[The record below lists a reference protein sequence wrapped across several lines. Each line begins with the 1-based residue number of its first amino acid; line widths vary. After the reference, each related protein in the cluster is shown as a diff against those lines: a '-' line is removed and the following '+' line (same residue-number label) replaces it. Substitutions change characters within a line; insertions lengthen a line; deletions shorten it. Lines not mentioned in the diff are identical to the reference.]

1 MIILHLRLILH
12 DDLDRSD
19 GKYEW
24 IYCCLKYEWIYCCLK
39 YEWIYCCL
47 RQLIVDKQEND
58 DNDYYYMLVDDTICC
73 YMSTPM
79 TVQMQTQNDAA
90 VNGSK

>member
-1 MIILHLRLILH
+1 MITLHLRLILH
-12 DDLDRSD
+12 DDLGRSD

-24 IYCCLKYEWIYCCLK
+24 IYCCLK
-39 YEWIYCCL
+39 
-47 RQLIVDKQEND
+47 QLIVDKQEKND
-58 DNDYYYMLVDDTICC
+58 DNDYMLVDDTICC

>member
-1 MIILHLRLILH
+1 MITVHLCLILH
-12 DDLDRSD
+12 DDVGRSD
-19 GKYEW
+19 G
-24 IYCCLKYEWIYCCLK
+24 KYEWIYCCLK

-58 DNDYYYMLVDDTICC
+58 DNDYNYMLVDDTICC

-79 TVQMQTQNDAA
+79 TVQFMIDEDT
-90 VNGSK
+90 K